1 MKASNQFIISQ
12 KERSNKVKSMPTLP
26 RKISSL
32 GIYHVIYRGVN
43 KQRIF
48 EDDDDYGKFLT
59 VLRKFRSKCDYKI
72 LGYCLMSNHIHLI
85 IKTGK
90 MSLGRIFQH
99 IAPSFVYWYNK
110 KYARVGCLFQ
120 SRFKSTPINSENQL
134 LIVTRYVHQNPVKA
148 SICKRPAQ
156 YKYSSFMNYFDNDL
170 IDNSFVRSIVSCDD
184 FYSFNCIKNDDHC
197 MDIDDEKP
205 RMNDSRA
212 AKIMHKLSGCKNVT
226 EFQALAVKVRDEML
240 RRMRKAGISISQSS
254 RITGI
259 SYGVVRKATASVGGT
274 SGPSS

>member
-1 MKASNQFIISQ
+1 
-12 KERSNKVKSMPTLP
+12 MPTLP

-259 SYGVVRKATASVGGT
+259 SYGVVRKATVSVGGM

>member
-1 MKASNQFIISQ
+1 
-12 KERSNKVKSMPTLP
+12 MPTLP

-148 SICKRPAQ
+148 SICKRPGQ

-184 FYSFNCIKNDDHC
+184 FYSFNCIKNDDNC

-259 SYGVVRKATASVGGT
+259 SYGVVRKATASVGGM

>member
-1 MKASNQFIISQ
+1 
-12 KERSNKVKSMPTLP
+12 MPTRP

-43 KQRIF
+43 KQCIF
-48 EDDDDYGKFLT
+48 EDAEDFNMFLA
-59 VLRKFRSKCDYKI
+59 VLRKFQPICGYKI
-72 LGYCLMSNHIHLI
+72 LAYCLMSNHIHLI
-85 IKTGK
+85 IKKGE

-110 KYARVGCLFQ
+110 KYERVGSLFQ
-120 SRFKSTPINSENQL
+120 SRYGSTPINNENQL
-134 LIVTRYVHQNPVKA
+134 LIVTRYIHQNPVKA
-148 SICKRPAQ
+148 SICKLPGHYEHSS
-156 YKYSSFMNYFDNDL
+156 YKDYFNNDL
-170 IDNSFVRSIVSCDD
+170 IDDSFVRSIVSCDD
-184 FYSFNCIKNDDHC
+184 FFRFNCEKNDDHC

-212 AKIMHKLSGCKNVT
+212 AKIMHKLSGCRNVT

-240 RRMRKAGISISQSS
+240 RRMRIAGISISQSS

-259 SYGVVRKATASVGGT
+259 SYGVIRKVTASIGNRGKPL
-274 SGPSS
+274 S